1 MAERRRPRPPLF
13 ALLLVAAGVVLLLQN
28 LDLIGWGFWLE
39 IWRFWPVLLMA
50 VGVNIMLGRRL
61 PWLATAIVV
70 ALVCGSA
77 VWAALLAESGRDTVV
92 ARTSKVLGE
101 TNRLDMAVDIGFG
114 SLTIDSLPSDSPN
127 LVEWSLEAPCGGAAT
142 SFNRHGDAA
151 TLDVTMDPG
160 SFACQW
166 GADWRV
172 SLSRVPDVYI
182 DIDTG
187 ASSIE
192 LDLTDLRVPVLNV
205 NAGAASVFIKMP
217 ADAGPAEAVISA
229 GASSIDVRIPD
240 GVPARIL
247 NDSALSSLN
256 VSSRFQSLR
265 GAFSEGQTVMRR
277 DPGEI
282 FQSPGYREAENRV
295 SIELNVGVSSVSV
308 Y

>member
-1 MAERRRPRPPLF
+1 MADRRRPRPPLF

-28 LDLIGWGFWLE
+28 LDVIGWGFWLE
-39 IWRFWPVLLMA
+39 IWRFWPVLLVA

-92 ARTSKVLGE
+92 AKTSKVLGE

-192 LDLTDLRVPVLNV
+192 LDLTDLRVP
-205 NAGAASVFIKMP
+205 
-217 ADAGPAEAVISA
+217 
-229 GASSIDVRIPD
+229 
-240 GVPARIL
+240 
-247 NDSALSSLN
+247 
-256 VSSRFQSLR
+256 
-265 GAFSEGQTVMRR
+265 
-277 DPGEI
+277 DP
-282 FQSPGYREAENRV
+282 
-295 SIELNVGVSSVSV
+295 
-308 Y
+308 

>member
-1 MAERRRPRPPLF
+1 MRPRPPLF
-13 ALLLVAAGVVLLLQN
+13 AQLLVAAGVVLLLQN
-28 LDLIGWGFWLE
+28 LDVIGWGFWLE
-39 IWRFWPVLLMA
+39 VWRFWPVLLVA
-50 VGVNIMLGRRL
+50 VGVNLILGRRL
-61 PWLATAIVV
+61 PWLTTAIVA
-70 ALVCGSA
+70 ALICGSA
-77 VWAALLAESGRDTVV
+77 VGAALLAESERDTVV
-92 ARTSKVLGE
+92 ARTSRVLGE

-127 LVEWSLEAPCGGAAT
+127 LVEWSLEAPCGGAST
-142 SFNRHGDAA
+142 SFHRYDDSA

-172 SLSRVPDVYI
+172 SLSRAPDVYI

-187 ASSIE
+187 ASSIK

-205 NAGAASVFIKMP
+205 NAGAASVDIRMP
-217 ADAGPAEAVISA
+217 SDAGPAEAVISA

-247 NDSALSSLN
+247 NDSALSSFD
-256 VSSRFQSLR
+256 VSGRFQSLR

-277 DPGEI
+277 HPGDI

-295 SIELNVGVSSVSV
+295 SIEINVGVSSVSV
-308 Y
+308 R

>member
-1 MAERRRPRPPLF
+1 MADRRRPKPPLF
-13 ALLLVAAGVVLLLQN
+13 ALLLVVAGVVLLLQN
-28 LDLIGWGFWLE
+28 LDVIGWGFWLE
-39 IWRFWPVLLMA
+39 IWRFWPVLLVA

-142 SFNRHGDAA
+142 SFTRHGDAA

-166 GADWRV
+166 GARWRV
-172 SLSRVPDVYI
+172 SLSRVPEVYI
-182 DIDTG
+182 DLDAGAATID
-187 ASSIE
+187 
-192 LDLTDLRVPVLNV
+192 LDLTDLRVPMLKVV
-205 NAGAASVFIKMP
+205 AGAASVNIQMP
-217 ADAGPAEAVISA
+217 ASGGNVEAFIVA
-229 GASSIDVRIPD
+229 GAADIEVRIPD
-240 GVPARIL
+240 GVAARIV
-247 NDSALSSLN
+247 NGSALSSFE
-256 VSSRFQSLR
+256 VSSRFPSL
-265 GAFSEGQTVMRR
+265 EGSVPIGDTIMRR
-277 DPGEI
+277 DPGNI
-282 FQSPGYREAENRV
+282 FQSPGYREAENRI
-295 SIELNVGVSSVSV
+295 SIVFDVGVSSVSV

>member
-1 MAERRRPRPPLF
+1 MF
-13 ALLLVAAGVVLLLQN
+13 ALLLVVAGVVLLLQN
-28 LDLIGWGFWLE
+28 LDVIGWGFWLE
-39 IWRFWPVLLMA
+39 IWRFWPVLLVA
-50 VGVNIMLGRRL
+50 IGVNLMLGRRL
-61 PWLATAIVV
+61 PWLATAIVA
-70 ALVCGSA
+70 ALICGSA
-77 VWAALLAESGRDTVV
+77 VGAALLAESERDTVV

-166 GADWRV
+166 GVDWRV

-205 NAGAASVFIKMP
+205 NAGAASVFIRMP

-247 NDSALSSLN
+247 NDSALSSLD

-265 GAFSEGQTVMRR
+265 GTFPEGQTVMRR

>member
-39 IWRFWPVLLMA
+39 IWRFWPVLLVA

-101 TNRLDMAVDIGFG
+101 TSRLDMAVDIGFG
-114 SLTIDSLPSDSPN
+114 RLTIDSLPSDSPN

-160 SFACQW
+160 SLACQW

-205 NAGAASVFIKMP
+205 NAGAASVFIRMP
-217 ADAGPAEAVISA
+217 TDAGPAEAVISA

-265 GAFSEGQTVMRR
+265 GTFSEGQTVMRR

>member
-1 MAERRRPRPPLF
+1 M
-13 ALLLVAAGVVLLLQN
+13 QN
-28 LDLIGWGFWLE
+28 LDVIGWGFWLE
-39 IWRFWPVLLMA
+39 IWRFWPVLLVA
-50 VGVNIMLGRRL
+50 VGVNLMLGRRL
-61 PWLATAIVV
+61 PWLTTAIVAV
-70 ALVCGSA
+70 LIGGSA
-77 VWAALLAESGRDTVV
+77 VGAALLAESERDTMV
-92 ARTSKVLGE
+92 ARTSRVLGE

-127 LVEWSLEAPCGGAAT
+127 LVEWSLEAPCGGAST
-142 SFNRHGDAA
+142 SFHRYGDAA

-166 GADWRV
+166 GARWRV

-205 NAGAASVFIKMP
+205 NAGAASVDIRMP

-229 GASSIDVRIPD
+229 GASSIDLRIPD

-247 NDSALSSLN
+247 NDSALSSFD
-256 VSSRFQSLR
+256 VSGRFQSLR

-277 DPGEI
+277 HPSDI

-295 SIELNVGVSSVSV
+295 SIEINVGVSSVSV
-308 Y
+308 H

>member
-1 MAERRRPRPPLF
+1 M
-13 ALLLVAAGVVLLLQN
+13 QN
-28 LDLIGWGFWLE
+28 LDVIGWGFWLE
-39 IWRFWPVLLMA
+39 IWRFWPVLLVA
-50 VGVNIMLGRRL
+50 VGVNLILGRRL
-61 PWLATAIVV
+61 PWLTTAIVA
-70 ALVCGSA
+70 ALICGSA
-77 VWAALLAESGRDTVV
+77 VGAALLAESERDTVA

-114 SLTIDSLPSDSPN
+114 SLTIDSLPSNSPN
-127 LVEWSLEAPCGGAAT
+127 LVEWSLEAPCGGAVT
-142 SFNRHGDAA
+142 SFNRYDDSA

-160 SFACQW
+160 SFACQL

-205 NAGAASVFIKMP
+205 NAGAASVDIRMP

-229 GASSIDVRIPD
+229 GASSIDLRIPD

-247 NDSALSSLN
+247 NDSALSSID
-256 VSSRFQSLR
+256 VSSRFQSLE
-265 GAFSEGQTVMRR
+265 GAFSAGQTVMRR
-277 DPGEI
+277 DPGDI

>member
-1 MAERRRPRPPLF
+1 M
-13 ALLLVAAGVVLLLQN
+13 VAAGVVLLLQN

-39 IWRFWPVLLMA
+39 IWRFWPVLLVA

-92 ARTSKVLGE
+92 ARISKVLGE
-101 TNRLDMAVDIGFG
+101 TSRLDMAIDISFG
-114 SLTIDSLPSDSPN
+114 RLTIDSLPSDSPN

-166 GADWRV
+166 GVDWRV

-205 NAGAASVFIKMP
+205 NAGAASVLIKMP

-247 NDSALSSLN
+247 NDSALSSLD

-277 DPGEI
+277 DPDEI

>member
-39 IWRFWPVLLMA
+39 IWRFWPVLLVA

-160 SFACQW
+160 SLACQW
-166 GADWRV
+166 GADRRV

>member
-1 MAERRRPRPPLF
+1 MADRRRPRPPLF

-28 LDLIGWGFWLE
+28 LDVIGWGFWLE
-39 IWRFWPVLLMA
+39 IWRFWPVLLVA
-50 VGVNIMLGRRL
+50 VGVNLILGRRL
-61 PWLATAIVV
+61 PWLTTAIVA
-70 ALVCGSA
+70 ALICGSA
-77 VWAALLAESGRDTVV
+77 VGAALLAESERDTVV
-92 ARTSKVLGE
+92 ARTSRVLGE
-101 TNRLDMAVDIGFG
+101 TTRLDVAVDLGFG

-142 SFNRHGDAA
+142 SFNRYGEAA
-151 TLDVTMDPG
+151 TLNVTMDPG

-172 SLSRVPDVYI
+172 SLSRAPDVYI

-205 NAGAASVFIKMP
+205 NAGAASVDIRMP
-217 ADAGPAEAVISA
+217 ADTGPAEAVISA
-229 GASSIDVRIPD
+229 GASSIDLRIPD

-247 NDSALSSLN
+247 NDSALSSID
-256 VSSRFQSLR
+256 VSSRFQSLE

-277 DPGEI
+277 HPGDI
-282 FQSPGYREAENRV
+282 FQSPGYRDAENRV
-295 SIELNVGVSSVSV
+295 SIEINVGVSSVSV
-308 Y
+308 Q